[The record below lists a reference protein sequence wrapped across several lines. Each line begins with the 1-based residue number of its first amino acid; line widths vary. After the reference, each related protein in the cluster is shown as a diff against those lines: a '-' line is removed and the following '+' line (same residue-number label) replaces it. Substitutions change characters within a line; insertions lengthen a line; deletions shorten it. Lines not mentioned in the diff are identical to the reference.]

1 MNSENHTS
9 NACAPDAVKDTDLAC
24 LVRSFENQAPNIR
37 ELFYRLESVLSRLQG
52 AEPCSNCDTEDPSPE
67 SLLGRL
73 DHACS
78 TTNSEISSLETI
90 ISRLET
96 LV

>member
-1 MNSENHTS
+1 MNSEKSNS
-9 NACAPDAVKDTDLAC
+9 NACAPVAGKDTDLAC
-24 LVRSFENQAPNIR
+24 LVRSFEKKAPDIR
-37 ELFYRLESVLSRLQG
+37 ELAYRLESVISRLQG
-52 AEPCSNCDTEDPSPE
+52 AVPCDPCAEEDPTPE

-78 TTNSEISSLETI
+78 TTSSEISSLETS
-90 ISRLET
+90 ISRLEA

>member
-1 MNSENHTS
+1 MYSQKSTGKPCDPEMGQ
-9 NACAPDAVKDTDLAC
+9 DTELEC
-24 LVRSFENQAPNIR
+24 LVRRVEDHAPNIR
-37 ELFYRLESVLSRLQG
+37 NLIHRLESVLTRLQG

-78 TTNSEISSLETI
+78 TTNSEISSLKAS

>member
-9 NACAPDAVKDTDLAC
+9 NACAPEEIKETELAS
-24 LVRSFENQAPNIR
+24 LVRGFEHQAPNIR
-37 ELFYRLESVLSRLQG
+37 ELVYRLECVLTRLQG
-52 AEPCSNCDTEDPSPE
+52 AEPCTACASEDPSPE

-73 DHACS
+73 NYACNHAA
-78 TTNSEISSLETI
+78 SEISSLETS
-90 ISRLET
+90 ISRLEA